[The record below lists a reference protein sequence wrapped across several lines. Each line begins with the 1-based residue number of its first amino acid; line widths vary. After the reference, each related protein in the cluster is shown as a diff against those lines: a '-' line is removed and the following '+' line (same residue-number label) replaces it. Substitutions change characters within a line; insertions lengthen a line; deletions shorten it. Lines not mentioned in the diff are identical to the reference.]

1 MFLDAMRQRYF
12 ETAYQNIKSVFKE
25 PWRTVKKLITMN
37 VTNTSVKQE
46 NEKNIF
52 DILESL

>member
-1 MFLDAMRQRYF
+1 MQWDKWYF

-25 PWRTVKKLITMN
+25 PWRTVKKLITTN